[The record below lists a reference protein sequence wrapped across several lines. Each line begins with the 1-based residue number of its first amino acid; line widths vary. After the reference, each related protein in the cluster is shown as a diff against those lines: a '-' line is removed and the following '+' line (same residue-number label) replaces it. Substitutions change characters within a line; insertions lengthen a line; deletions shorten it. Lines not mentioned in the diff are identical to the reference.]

1 MITPVA
7 EIIARGIKENLD
19 TTEKLLNELQIMN
32 SALKNINKTL
42 EESVISEEYKRS
54 HSNCCDADILV
65 GDVCAD
71 CKEHCA
77 NQLD

>member
-1 MITPVA
+1 MNNYKP
-7 EIIARGIKENLD
+7 LH
-19 TTEKLLNELQIMN
+19 ELSKMLGVWDELGKQ
-32 SALKNINKTL
+32 
-42 EESVISEEYKRS
+42 VEEYKRDYALN